1 MNLILAA
8 EGPNGAWLP
17 ADILEFW
24 WSAGAFFIVL
34 ALLLWKV
41 LPQAKAG
48 LAARSDGIREDLV
61 EADRARVGAEAELTE
76 LKSKLGD
83 AEAESAR
90 IKAEA
95 HETAASLKAEMIAR
109 ADADAEAARAR
120 AQEDVGSSTAQ
131 AAGDVQAAVAE
142 QAVAAAESVIN
153 ANLDDQTHADL
164 IDRYIQQVN
173 AS

>member
-1 MNLILAA
+1 MNRIFAV

-17 ADILEFW
+17 ADILEFY
-24 WSAGAFFIVL
+24 WSAGAFLIVL
-34 ALLLWKV
+34 SLLIWKV
-41 LPQAKAG
+41 LPLVKSG

-61 EADRARVGAEAELTE
+61 EADRAKVGAETQLTD
-76 LKSKLGD
+76 LKNKLGD
-83 AEAESAR
+83 AEAEAAR

-95 HETAASLKAEMIAR
+95 HETAANMKAEMIAR
-109 ADADAEAARAR
+109 ADADAEAARVR
-120 AQEDVGSSTAQ
+120 ANEEVSSSTAS

-142 QAVAAAESVIN
+142 QSVAAAESVIQ

-164 IDRYIQQVN
+164 INRYIEQVN